1 MPNSD
6 TKLPNP
12 KRLAIIGGGITGLSA
27 AWHAQQVGF
36 DIELFE
42 ASDKL
47 GGILGTIYWDGRLIE
62 GAADNFA
69 TLDDEALQWCR
80 KMGLQS
86 EFISPSTNH
95 RLAMVL
101 HHGTPKPIPAG
112 FSLVQPTRIWPI
124 ATTPVLSLVGKL
136 RLLYEYFVP
145 RRQSNDDESLFDFAH
160 RRLGKEAFERLV
172 EPIVGGIFTADPK
185 RLSMQATLPQFVRM
199 EQEHGGLIRGFL
211 AQRRRQRQNQMPEA
225 NANAQKAS
233 RQHTIEQQASGARY
247 AQFMAPKK
255 GMTWWIDTIA
265 QQLNQTKIH
274 LKTKVHSL
282 KKTAYPPHQAEFEP
296 VDRPENLTWEL
307 TLANGEKKFFDAVVI
322 ATPSAV
328 TAQLVRSLD
337 EPTAD
342 KLAQLRTASSAVVAM
357 IIERKDVAKMAW
369 CFGIVIPQIENR
381 QVLAVSFT
389 GLKYP
394 GRVQAD
400 ELLVRIF
407 MGGSAHPEMLD
418 WSDEKLIQVASEELG
433 NMIAW
438 QGKTRWCQVIRWVN
452 AMPQYDVGH
461 TARVAEME
469 AGLAAVAPSV
479 RVAGASF
486 NGVGIPQCVRSGR
499 RAIEQLTALFLGTT
513 TPTKQV

>member
-1 MPNSD
+1 M
-6 TKLPNP
+6 
-12 KRLAIIGGGITGLSA
+12 A
-27 AWHAQQVGF
+27 A
-36 DIELFE
+36 
-42 ASDKL
+42 
-47 GGILGTIYWDGRLIE
+47 
-62 GAADNFA
+62 
-69 TLDDEALQWCR
+69 
-80 KMGLQS
+80 
-86 EFISPSTNH
+86 
-95 RLAMVL
+95 
-101 HHGTPKPIPAG
+101 
-112 FSLVQPTRIWPI
+112 
-124 ATTPVLSLVGKL
+124 
-136 RLLYEYFVP
+136 
-145 RRQSNDDESLFDFAH
+145 
-160 RRLGKEAFERLV
+160 
-172 EPIVGGIFTADPK
+172 
-185 RLSMQATLPQFVRM
+185 
-199 EQEHGGLIRGFL
+199 
-211 AQRRRQRQNQMPEA
+211 
-225 NANAQKAS
+225 

-274 LKTKVHSL
+274 LNTKVHSL
-282 KKTAYPPHQAEFEP
+282 KKTASPPQDVEFKT
-296 VDRPENLTWEL
+296 VDTPESLTWEL

-342 KLAQLRTASSAVVAM
+342 RLAQLRTASSAVVAM

-418 WSDEKLIQVASEELG
+418 WSDEKLIHVASEELG
-433 NMIAW
+433 SMIAW
-438 QGKTRWCQVIRWVN
+438 QGKPRWCQVIRWVN

-461 TARVAEME
+461 TVRVAEME

-499 RAIEQLTALFLGTT
+499 RAVEQLTALFLGIS
-513 TPTKQV
+513 TPTKRV